1 MNLPPFVYI
10 DYFNLARYYLM
21 MSSIRKRK
29 QPTSKKPADAQAIST
44 CIRCGTCCK
53 KGGPA
58 FHHADKRLIEEG
70 IIDSRCLY
78 TIRKGE
84 LAYDNVRECLVP
96 ADTDII
102 KLKGQNDSWTCIFF
116 DEHRTACRIYANRPV
131 ECQALQCWNTAE
143 VEKIYTE
150 NRLTRADLILKIEG
164 LWDLLEDH
172 QRRCDYGTIHKLV
185 KALEGP
191 QKNKARQQ
199 LIEIIQYDIEIRK
212 LVVARAGL
220 DGDMMDFLF
229 GRPLTI
235 TLKNYGIRVQQSG
248 KKIGLMPPAQRSTTV

>member
-1 MNLPPFVYI
+1 
-10 DYFNLARYYLM
+10 M
-21 MSSIRKRK
+21 MSDIRKRK
-29 QPTSKKPADAQAIST
+29 LSPPKKPADVQTIST

-78 TIRKGE
+78 TIRRGE
-84 LAYDNVRECLVP
+84 LAYDNVRKCLIP
-96 ADTDII
+96 ADSDII
-102 KLKGQNDSWTCIFF
+102 KLKGQNDSWTCVFF
-116 DEHRTACRIYANRPV
+116 DENQTACRIYAHRPV
-131 ECQALQCWNTAE
+131 ECKALQCWNTAE
-143 VEKIYTE
+143 VEKIYTK
-150 NRLTRADLILKIEG
+150 NRLTRADLISEIEG

-172 QRRCDYGTIHKLV
+172 QRRCDYGTIHRLV
-185 KALEGP
+185 KALDGP
-191 QKNKARQQ
+191 QKDKARQQ

-212 LVVARAGL
+212 LVVDRAEL

-235 TLKNYGIRVQQSG
+235 TIQNYGIRVKQDG
-248 KKIGLMPPAQRSTTV
+248 KKIRLMPSPQRSTAG

>member
-1 MNLPPFVYI
+1 
-10 DYFNLARYYLM
+10 M
-21 MSSIRKRK
+21 MSGIRKRK
-29 QPTSKKPADAQAIST
+29 QPTPKTPADAQVTST

-58 FHHADKRLIEEG
+58 FHHADKHLIEEG

-84 LAYDNVRECLVP
+84 LAYDNVKECLIP
-96 ADTDII
+96 ADSDII
-102 KLKGQNDSWTCIFF
+102 KLKGQNDSWICIFF
-116 DEHRTACRIYANRPV
+116 DENQTACRIYANRPV
-131 ECQALQCWNTAE
+131 ECKALQCWNTSE
-143 VEKIYTE
+143 VEKIYTK
-150 NRLTRADLILKIEG
+150 NRLTRADLISEIEG

-172 QRRCDYGTIHKLV
+172 QCRCDYDAIHKWV
-185 KALEGP
+185 KALDGAH
-191 QKNKARQQ
+191 KKKARQQ

-220 DGDMMDFLF
+220 DVDMMDFLF

-235 TLKNYGIRVQQSG
+235 TIKNYGIRVQQSR
-248 KKIGLMPPAQRSTTV
+248 KKIILRPSIQRSASC

>member
-1 MNLPPFVYI
+1 
-10 DYFNLARYYLM
+10 
-21 MSSIRKRK
+21 MSDIKKRK
-29 QPTSKKPADAQAIST
+29 HPTSKKPADTQAISA

-58 FHHADKRLIEEG
+58 FHHADKHLIEEG
-70 IIDSRCLY
+70 TIDSRCLY

-84 LAYDNVRECLVP
+84 LAYDNVRDCLIP
-96 ADTDII
+96 AESDII

-116 DEHRTACRIYANRPV
+116 DENQTACRIYANRPL
-131 ECQALQCWNTAE
+131 ECRAFKCWNTSE
-143 VEKIYTE
+143 VEKIYTKD
-150 NRLTRADLILKIEG
+150 RLTRADLISEIEG

-185 KALEGP
+185 RALDGAD
-191 QKNKARQQ
+191 KKKARQQ

-212 LVVARAGL
+212 LVVSRAEL
-220 DGDMMDFLF
+220 DVEMMDFLF

-235 TLKNYGIRVQQSG
+235 TIKNYGIRVQQSG
-248 KKIGLMPPAQRSTTV
+248 KKIILMPENRLKHAAD